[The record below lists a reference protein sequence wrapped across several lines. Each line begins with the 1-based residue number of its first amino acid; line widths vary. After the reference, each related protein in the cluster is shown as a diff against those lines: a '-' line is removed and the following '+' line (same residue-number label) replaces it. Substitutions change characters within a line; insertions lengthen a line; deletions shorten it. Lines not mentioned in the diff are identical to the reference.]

1 MQLMIVKP
9 VVAMLCAS
17 IATSGA
23 PSHPR
28 IRQLRAL
35 VLISTSIAMHSIFTV
50 YMATKPYMRG
60 LQASRKFLLIKGVV
74 ATILLQQFA
83 VNAALSMELI
93 PEGDYGY
100 TAEDRAK
107 RMYCT
112 VTIMQMALF
121 SLLLSYSFSH
131 TSMTHT
137 DVRGGLKG
145 GTTKHSTIPAAAG
158 ASLFRLQHCAVHGAN
173 TMRFRITFSSMLLF
187 ILFRAVVPCS
197 YA

>member
-1 MQLMIVKP
+1 MQLMVVKP
-9 VVAMLCAS
+9 VVAMLCAT

-28 IRQLRAL
+28 IRQLRTL

-83 VNAALSMELI
+83 VNAALSMDVI

-112 VTIMQMALF
+112 VTIMQMAVF

-131 TSMTHT
+131 TSMTLN
-137 DVRGGLKG
+137 DVGGGYKG
-145 GTTKHSTIPAAAG
+145 TSKAGTMSPAPGIATFTSQPVVFATVHPIRLPNDD
-158 ASLFRLQHCAVHGAN
+158 LFV
-173 TMRFRITFSSMLLF
+173 SSCLF
-187 ILFRAVVPCS
+187 W
-197 YA
+197 